1 MTDTVPEQ
9 PRSRLPLSQLV
20 TLSIYWFGIQTI
32 WGGLNITIIPGR
44 LDDLS
49 RDTQGT
55 LLAIIMLAGAIAPI
69 IIQPTVGVI
78 SDYTVTRWGRR
89 KPYIVVGSLFDVVF
103 LAGLAFNN
111 DFVAMVGFYFLLQ
124 VSSNFAQGPFQGYVP
139 DLVPAKQVGTASGLM
154 GLMLTLGTIA
164 GVGIATLGGIMDNVP
179 AATLALGVVEVA
191 TMVVLVATVDEGRA
205 APKRTR
211 PWREIALSAWGRDIL
226 QQRDVLWLLLVRL
239 LFLGAYNA
247 TLIAIGYFRRS
258 QGLSSDDAD
267 ATVFLATAIVGVTT
281 AAAAIP
287 GGRLSDR
294 FGRRPVI
301 WAAALIAGTGLLGVA
316 VAPTPELAIASWVP
330 FGIGMGTF
338 LSADWALMSDVI
350 PKHTAGRYMGI
361 LNAGTAMA
369 GPVFIIVAGPIQDLV
384 SASFGDAAGP
394 RVAMGVAALF
404 VALSAL
410 ALTRVDPRRRED
422 EEMPAQRRWSRRER
436 GRCHRARTAARA
448 ARRRHASLSDPVVAQ
463 PDSRAAP
470 VRPAGHRPRAFAAGA
485 VPAGCQPP
493 QRLRPDAGDRGRA
506 PRAADHLVR
515 PEGGGLQPRLQEPGD
530 GLLRR
535 GDPVQPGQDH
545 PDQRGAC
552 RASCLRCRRRARHLR
567 RGAHRLP

>member
-1 MTDTVPEQ
+1 MTETGPEQ
-9 PRSRLPLSQLV
+9 PRIRLPLSQLV

-55 LLAIIMLAGAIAPI
+55 LLAIVLLAGAVAPI

-89 KPYIVVGSLFDVVF
+89 KPYIVIGSLLDVVF

-111 DFVAMVGFYFLLQ
+111 DFVSMVAFYFLLQ

-139 DLVPAKQVGTASGLM
+139 DLVPANQVGTASGLM

-164 GVGIATLGGIMDNVP
+164 GVGIATLGGPGFLDN
-179 AATLALGVVEVA
+179 LALATMALGLVEVV
-191 TMVVLVATVDEGRA
+191 TMIVLVATVDEGRA

-247 TLIAIGYFRRS
+247 TVIAIGYFRRS
-258 QGLSSDDAD
+258 HGLSADDAD
-267 ATVFLATAIVGVTT
+267 ATVFLATAIVGVST
-281 AAAAIP
+281 AIAVVP
-287 GGRLSDR
+287 GGQLSDR

-301 WAAALIAGTGLLGVA
+301 WTAALIAGTGLLGVA
-316 VAPTPELAIASWVP
+316 LAPTPELAIASWVP

-338 LSADWALMSDVI
+338 LSADWALMADVI

-369 GPVFIIVAGPIQDLV
+369 GPAFIIVAGPVQDLV
-384 SASFGDAAGP
+384 AAGFGDAAGP
-394 RVAMGVAALF
+394 RVAMGVAAGF

-410 ALTRVDPRRRED
+410 ALTRVNPRRRED
-422 EEMPAQRRWSRRER
+422 EHLPSAKP
-436 GRCHRARTAARA
+436 T
-448 ARRRHASLSDPVVAQ
+448 VAT
-463 PDSRAAP
+463 
-470 VRPAGHRPRAFAAGA
+470 
-485 VPAGCQPP
+485 
-493 QRLRPDAGDRGRA
+493 
-506 PRAADHLVR
+506 
-515 PEGGGLQPRLQEPGD
+515 
-530 GLLRR
+530 
-535 GDPVQPGQDH
+535 
-545 PDQRGAC
+545 
-552 RASCLRCRRRARHLR
+552 
-567 RGAHRLP
+567 

>member
-1 MTDTVPEQ
+1 M
-9 PRSRLPLSQLV
+9 
-20 TLSIYWFGIQTI
+20 
-32 WGGLNITIIPGR
+32 
-44 LDDLS
+44 
-49 RDTQGT
+49 
-55 LLAIIMLAGAIAPI
+55 
-69 IIQPTVGVI
+69 
-78 SDYTVTRWGRR
+78 
-89 KPYIVVGSLFDVVF
+89 
-103 LAGLAFNN
+103 
-111 DFVAMVGFYFLLQ
+111 
-124 VSSNFAQGPFQGYVP
+124 
-139 DLVPAKQVGTASGLM
+139 
-154 GLMLTLGTIA
+154 
-164 GVGIATLGGIMDNVP
+164 
-179 AATLALGVVEVA
+179 
-191 TMVVLVATVDEGRA
+191 
-205 APKRTR
+205 
-211 PWREIALSAWGRDIL
+211 ALSA
-226 QQRDVLWLLLVRL
+226 
-239 LFLGAYNA
+239 
-247 TLIAIGYFRRS
+247 
-258 QGLSSDDAD
+258 DDAD

-350 PKHTAGRYMGI
+350 PKQTAGRYMGI

-422 EEMPAQRRWSRRER
+422 EEHAGDGVDGRGVSAADAGGRLQPRELHVAVTPR
-436 GRCHRARTAARA
+436 YRIMWLLNRAIVRLLFDLRVSGLEHLPGAPFQLVANHHNGFDPMLVTAA
-448 ARRRHASLSDPVVAQ
+448 
-463 PDSRAAP
+463 AP
-470 VRPAGHRPRAFAAGA
+470 A
-485 VPAGCQPP
+485 
-493 QRLRPDAGDRGRA
+493 
-506 PRAADHLVR
+506 RAADHLVR

-552 RASCLRCRRRARHLR
+552 RASCLRRRRRARHLR

>member
-1 MTDTVPEQ
+1 MTSTGPEHT
-9 PRSRLPLSQLV
+9 RMRLPLSQLV

-55 LLAIIMLAGAIAPI
+55 LLAIIMIAGAIAPI
-69 IIQPTVGVI
+69 IIQPTIGVI

-89 KPYIVVGSLFDVVF
+89 KPYIVIGSLLDVVF
-103 LAGLAFNN
+103 LAGIAFNN
-111 DFVAMVGFYFLLQ
+111 DFVSLVAFYFLLQ

-139 DLVPAKQVGTASGLM
+139 DLVPAQQVGTASGLM

-164 GVGIATLGGIMDNVP
+164 GVGIATLGGILDNVP
-179 AATLALGVVEVA
+179 LGILALGVVEVI
-191 TMVVLVATVDEGRA
+191 TMVVLIATVDEGRA

-211 PWREIALSAWGRDIL
+211 SWRQIALSAWGRDIL

-247 TLIAIGYFRRS
+247 TLIAVGYFRRS
-258 QGLSSDDAD
+258 HGLSDADAD
-267 ATVFLATAIVGVTT
+267 ATVFLATAIVGVST
-281 AAAAIP
+281 AIAAIP

-301 WAAALIAGTGLLGVA
+301 WAAAIIAGIGLLGVA
-316 VAPTPELAIASWVP
+316 VAPTPELAIASWIP

-338 LSADWALMSDVI
+338 LSADWALMADVI

-384 SASFGDAAGP
+384 AAGFGDAAGP
-394 RVAMGVAALF
+394 RVAMGVAAGF

-410 ALTRVDPRRRED
+410 ALTRVDPRRRE
-422 EEMPAQRRWSRRER
+422 ENA
-436 GRCHRARTAARA
+436 
-448 ARRRHASLSDPVVAQ
+448 
-463 PDSRAAP
+463 
-470 VRPAGHRPRAFAAGA
+470 
-485 VPAGCQPP
+485 
-493 QRLRPDAGDRGRA
+493 
-506 PRAADHLVR
+506 
-515 PEGGGLQPRLQEPGD
+515 
-530 GLLRR
+530 
-535 GDPVQPGQDH
+535 
-545 PDQRGAC
+545 
-552 RASCLRCRRRARHLR
+552 
-567 RGAHRLP
+567 

>member
-1 MTDTVPEQ
+1 MTETGPEQ
-9 PRSRLPLSQLV
+9 PRIRLPLSQLV

-55 LLAIIMLAGAIAPI
+55 MLAIIMLAGAVAPI

-89 KPYIVVGSLFDVVF
+89 KPYIVVGTLLDIVF

-111 DFVAMVGFYFLLQ
+111 DFVAMVAFYFLLQ

-154 GLMLTLGTIA
+154 GLMLTLGTIG
-164 GVGIATLGGIMDNVP
+164 GVGIATLGGIIDNL
-179 AATLALGVVEVA
+179 ALATVALGVVELV
-191 TMVVLVATVDEGRA
+191 TMIVLVATVDEGRA
-205 APKRTR
+205 ALIRTR

-258 QGLSSDDAD
+258 HGMTASEAD
-267 ATVFLATAIVGVTT
+267 ATVFVATAIVGVST
-281 AAAAIP
+281 ALAAVP

-301 WAAALIAGTGLLGVA
+301 WVAALVAGAGLLGVA
-316 VAPTPELAIASWVP
+316 VAPTPEVAVASWIP
-330 FGIGMGTF
+330 FGIGMGIF
-338 LSADWALMSDVI
+338 LSADWALMADVI

-369 GPVFIIVAGPIQDLV
+369 GPVFIIVAGPVQDAV
-384 SASFGDAAGP
+384 AAGFGDPAGP
-394 RVAMGVAALF
+394 RVAMAVAAGF
-404 VALSAL
+404 IALSAL
-410 ALTRVDPRRRED
+410 ALTRVDPRRREGD
-422 EEMPAQRRWSRRER
+422 ELPA
-436 GRCHRARTAARA
+436 AASVA
-448 ARRRHASLSDPVVAQ
+448 AA
-463 PDSRAAP
+463 
-470 VRPAGHRPRAFAAGA
+470 
-485 VPAGCQPP
+485 
-493 QRLRPDAGDRGRA
+493 
-506 PRAADHLVR
+506 
-515 PEGGGLQPRLQEPGD
+515 
-530 GLLRR
+530 
-535 GDPVQPGQDH
+535 
-545 PDQRGAC
+545 
-552 RASCLRCRRRARHLR
+552 
-567 RGAHRLP
+567 

>member
-1 MTDTVPEQ
+1 MIETRPEQ
-9 PRSRLPLSQLV
+9 SRIRLPLSQLV

-55 LLAIIMLAGAIAPI
+55 LLAIIMLAGAVAPI

-89 KPYIVVGSLFDVVF
+89 KPYIVIGSLLDVVF
-103 LAGLAFNN
+103 LAGIAFNN
-111 DFVAMVGFYFLLQ
+111 DFVSLVAFYFLLQ

-164 GVGIATLGGIMDNVP
+164 GVGIATLGGILDNIPLGV
-179 AATLALGVVEVA
+179 LALGVVEVI
-191 TMVVLVATVDEGRA
+191 TMVVLIATVDEGRA

-258 QGLSSDDAD
+258 HGLSPDDAD
-267 ATVFLATAIVGVTT
+267 ATVFLATAIVGVST
-281 AAAAIP
+281 AIAAIP

-301 WAAALIAGTGLLGVA
+301 WAAALVAGIGLIGVA

-330 FGIGMGTF
+330 FGIGMGIF
-338 LSADWALMSDVI
+338 LSADWALMADVI

-369 GPVFIIVAGPIQDLV
+369 GPVFIIVAGPVQDLV
-384 SASFGDAAGP
+384 AAGFGDAAGP
-394 RVAMGVAALF
+394 RVAMGVAAGF
-404 VALSAL
+404 IALSAL
-410 ALTRVDPRRRED
+410 ALTRVNPRRRED
-422 EEMPAQRRWSRRER
+422 EGPS
-436 GRCHRARTAARA
+436 TV
-448 ARRRHASLSDPVVAQ
+448 ASMV
-463 PDSRAAP
+463 
-470 VRPAGHRPRAFAAGA
+470 GA
-485 VPAGCQPP
+485 
-493 QRLRPDAGDRGRA
+493 
-506 PRAADHLVR
+506 
-515 PEGGGLQPRLQEPGD
+515 
-530 GLLRR
+530 
-535 GDPVQPGQDH
+535 
-545 PDQRGAC
+545 
-552 RASCLRCRRRARHLR
+552 
-567 RGAHRLP
+567 

>member
-1 MTDTVPEQ
+1 MTETGPEQ
-9 PRSRLPLSQLV
+9 SRIRLPLSQLV

-55 LLAIIMLAGAIAPI
+55 LLAIVMLAGAIAPI

-89 KPYIVVGSLFDVVF
+89 KPYIVVGTLLDVVF

-111 DFVAMVGFYFLLQ
+111 DFVAMVAFYFLLQ

-154 GLMLTLGTIA
+154 GLMLTLGTIG
-164 GVGIATLGGIMDNVP
+164 GVGIATVGGFVDNV
-179 AATLALGVVEVA
+179 ALATLALGVVEVV
-191 TMVVLVATVDEGRA
+191 TMVVLIATVDEGRA
-205 APKRTR
+205 APTRTR

-258 QGLSSDDAD
+258 HGLSDDDAN
-267 ATVFLATAIVGVTT
+267 ATVFLATAIVGVST
-281 AAAAIP
+281 AIAAIP

-301 WAAALIAGTGLLGVA
+301 WAAGLIAGLGLLGVT
-316 VAPTPELAIASWVP
+316 VAPTPELAVASWVP

-338 LSADWALMSDVI
+338 LSADWALMADVI

-369 GPVFIIVAGPIQDLV
+369 GPVFIIVAGPVQDLV
-384 SASFGDAAGP
+384 AAGFGDAVGP
-394 RVAMGVAALF
+394 RAAMLVAAGF
-404 VALSAL
+404 IALSAL

-422 EEMPAQRRWSRRER
+422 EGDLPSPAS
-436 GRCHRARTAARA
+436 AVAA
-448 ARRRHASLSDPVVAQ
+448 
-463 PDSRAAP
+463 
-470 VRPAGHRPRAFAAGA
+470 
-485 VPAGCQPP
+485 
-493 QRLRPDAGDRGRA
+493 
-506 PRAADHLVR
+506 
-515 PEGGGLQPRLQEPGD
+515 
-530 GLLRR
+530 
-535 GDPVQPGQDH
+535 
-545 PDQRGAC
+545 
-552 RASCLRCRRRARHLR
+552 
-567 RGAHRLP
+567 

>member
-1 MTDTVPEQ
+1 MTNTGPEHT
-9 PRSRLPLSQLV
+9 RMRLPLSQLV

-55 LLAIIMLAGAIAPI
+55 LLAIIMIAGAIAPI
-69 IIQPTVGVI
+69 IIQPTIGVI

-89 KPYIVVGSLFDVVF
+89 KPYIVIGSLLDVVF
-103 LAGLAFNN
+103 LAGIAFNN
-111 DFVAMVGFYFLLQ
+111 DFVSLVAFYFLLQ

-139 DLVPAKQVGTASGLM
+139 DLVPAQQVGTASGLM

-164 GVGIATLGGIMDNVP
+164 GVGIATLGGILDNVP
-179 AATLALGVVEVA
+179 LGILALGVVEVI
-191 TMVVLVATVDEGRA
+191 TMVVLIATVDEGRA

-211 PWREIALSAWGRDIL
+211 SWRQIALSAWGRDIL

-247 TLIAIGYFRRS
+247 TLIAVGYFRRS
-258 QGLSSDDAD
+258 HGLSDADAD
-267 ATVFLATAIVGVTT
+267 ATVFLATAIVGVST
-281 AAAAIP
+281 AIAAIP

-301 WAAALIAGTGLLGVA
+301 WAAAIIAGIGLLGVA
-316 VAPTPELAIASWVP
+316 VAPTPELAIASWIP

-338 LSADWALMSDVI
+338 LSADWALMADVI

-384 SASFGDAAGP
+384 AAGFGDAAGP
-394 RVAMGVAALF
+394 RVAMGVAAGF

-410 ALTRVDPRRRED
+410 ALTRVDPRRRE
-422 EEMPAQRRWSRRER
+422 E
-436 GRCHRARTAARA
+436 
-448 ARRRHASLSDPVVAQ
+448 
-463 PDSRAAP
+463 
-470 VRPAGHRPRAFAAGA
+470 
-485 VPAGCQPP
+485 
-493 QRLRPDAGDRGRA
+493 DA
-506 PRAADHLVR
+506 
-515 PEGGGLQPRLQEPGD
+515 
-530 GLLRR
+530 
-535 GDPVQPGQDH
+535 
-545 PDQRGAC
+545 
-552 RASCLRCRRRARHLR
+552 
-567 RGAHRLP
+567 

>member
-1 MTDTVPEQ
+1 MIDTGPQ
-9 PRSRLPLSQLV
+9 PSRIRLPLSQLV

-69 IIQPTVGVI
+69 IVQPTIGVL

-89 KPYIVVGSLFDVVF
+89 KPYIVVGSLLDVVF

-111 DFVAMVGFYFLLQ
+111 DFVAMVAFYFLLQ

-164 GVGIATLGGIMDNVP
+164 GVGIATVGGLTDNV
-179 AATLALGVVEVA
+179 ALATLALGVVEVV
-191 TMVVLVATVDEGRA
+191 TMIVLVATVDEGRS
-205 APKRTR
+205 APRRTR

-247 TLIAIGYFRRS
+247 TLIAVGYFRRS
-258 QGLSSDDAD
+258 HGLSPDDAD
-267 ATVFLATAIVGVTT
+267 QTVFLATAIVGVST
-281 AAAAIP
+281 ALAAIP

-294 FGRRPVI
+294 LGRRPVI
-301 WAAALIAGTGLLGVA
+301 WAAGLIAGAGLLGVA
-316 VAPTPELAIASWVP
+316 LAPTPELAIVSWIP
-330 FGIGMGTF
+330 FGIGMGIF
-338 LSADWALMSDVI
+338 LSADWALMADVI

-369 GPVFIIVAGPIQDLV
+369 GPVFIIVAGPVQDLV
-384 SASFGDAAGP
+384 AAAWGDAAGP
-394 RVAMGVAALF
+394 RVAMGVAAGF

-410 ALTRVDPRRRED
+410 ALTKVDPRRRE
-422 EEMPAQRRWSRRER
+422 EEEQSMPVP
-436 GRCHRARTAARA
+436 GLAA
-448 ARRRHASLSDPVVAQ
+448 
-463 PDSRAAP
+463 
-470 VRPAGHRPRAFAAGA
+470 
-485 VPAGCQPP
+485 
-493 QRLRPDAGDRGRA
+493 
-506 PRAADHLVR
+506 
-515 PEGGGLQPRLQEPGD
+515 
-530 GLLRR
+530 
-535 GDPVQPGQDH
+535 
-545 PDQRGAC
+545 
-552 RASCLRCRRRARHLR
+552 
-567 RGAHRLP
+567 